1 MESTPINYPEMVV
14 EKSKGLTVS
23 EQKLAALGY
32 QTFLRLWSYPN
43 PYKLQP
49 NGKELCDLLIVFD
62 NHIIIFSDKDCK
74 YGTSGNAQVDW
85 RRWYKKAIQKS
96 AEQLVGA
103 KSWIIRCPDRIA
115 IDAKCSKALP
125 LKIEITP
132 ETKFHLVAIAHGASE
147 ECKKYFSGGDGGLCI
162 NSRIIGKMHTDEK
175 CEPFYI
181 GKVLDIPDNFI
192 HVFDDASY
200 ANVLSELDT
209 IQDFL
214 MYLDARQELLL
225 TKEVLAESENDIL
238 AHHMKGVIKG
248 NPYILHEMCKK
259 YSGIYFE
266 GGMLE
271 DMRRSHEYLDWR
283 KTVEKSYFWDELLQ
297 KTFFF
302 IENGLSV
309 MTTSPTIQE
318 QSQLFKRMAREDR
331 AHRYCLAEGFLSFL
345 SEVGSDQRGTRIL
358 YHADEP
364 DICYVLLLLPRKAHT
379 QDEDYRNVRRKM
391 LRDYCTI
398 IKADYPEFSH
408 IIGVAHE
415 VAESVYS
422 SEDFVCLDAS
432 EWSAEQ
438 QIDALQL
445 KKEYKEMHLL
455 AERHLFQKTFF
466 AENKKMKGRDR
477 NKPCPCGSG
486 KKFKHCCGRS

>member
-1 MESTPINYPEMVV
+1 
-14 EKSKGLTVS
+14 
-23 EQKLAALGY
+23 
-32 QTFLRLWSYPN
+32 
-43 PYKLQP
+43 
-49 NGKELCDLLIVFD
+49 
-62 NHIIIFSDKDCK
+62 
-74 YGTSGNAQVDW
+74 
-85 RRWYKKAIQKS
+85 
-96 AEQLVGA
+96 
-103 KSWIIRCPDRIA
+103 
-115 IDAKCSKALP
+115 
-125 LKIEITP
+125 
-132 ETKFHLVAIAHGASE
+132 
-147 ECKKYFSGGDGGLCI
+147 
-162 NSRIIGKMHTDEK
+162 
-175 CEPFYI
+175 
-181 GKVLDIPDNFI
+181 
-192 HVFDDASY
+192 
-200 ANVLSELDT
+200 
-209 IQDFL
+209 
-214 MYLDARQELLL
+214 
-225 TKEVLAESENDIL
+225 
-238 AHHMKGVIKG
+238 
-248 NPYILHEMCKK
+248 
-259 YSGIYFE
+259 
-266 GGMLE
+266 MLF
-271 DMRRSHEYLDWR
+271 RS
-283 KTVEKSYFWDELLQ
+283 
-297 KTFFF
+297 
-302 IENGLSV
+302 
-309 MTTSPTIQE
+309 
-318 QSQLFKRMAREDR
+318 
-331 AHRYCLAEGFLSFL
+331 RYCLAEGFLSFL

-422 SEDFVCLDAS
+422 SEDFVYLDAS